1 MGYHSGCRPELSL
14 VDTAGEGEGGEEAAS
29 IDRLLSAQHV
39 RNLFYFLPRLI
50 AESTGVLICH

>member
-14 VDTAGEGEGGEEAAS
+14 VDTAEEEEGEEAAS